1 MEESFSMNQ
10 GWRWFRDDSEALHLL
25 CTLFLLLLHQ
35 FHLRSSEVRSQRL
48 GTPAV
53 KCLLNT
59 KHGFYLLFCVFEL
72 FSILMM

>member
-10 GWRWFRDDSEALHLL
+10 GWRWFRGDSEALHLL

-35 FHLRSSEVRSQRL
+35 LHLISSEVRSQRL
-48 GTPAV
+48 GTPAI

-59 KHGFYLLFCVFEL
+59 KHGFYLLFWVFEL

>member
-10 GWRWFRDDSEALHLL
+10 GFGWFCSDSEALHLL

-35 FHLRSSEVRSQRL
+35 LHLRSSEVRSQRL
-48 GTPAV
+48 GTRAI

-59 KHGFYLLFCVFEL
+59 KHGFYLFF
-72 FSILMM
+72 ILGL